1 MQTRRDHMRYS
12 ETDTIA
18 LEDIFGGQGLLSAAL
33 PQFEYRP
40 GQLNV
45 ARAVQLA
52 IEDQHFLIAEAGT
65 GTGKTLAYLVPA
77 LLSRKKVV
85 VSTGTKTLQEQVFY
99 KDIQFLKELLPVAFT
114 AALMKGRANY
124 LCLRKFRQ
132 FQKQP
137 LFDFVDDAKFF
148 EQIAAWVRTTTT
160 GDRAEISG
168 LPDTYQPWDR
178 MSSHRDTCTGPKC
191 PQYKDCFVTLMRQR
205 AAKADI
211 IVVNHHLFMTD
222 VIIRSAGFGE
232 LMPEYEVIIFDEA
245 HQLES
250 VATQLLGRIASHH
263 RVEELVR
270 DTQRELAAAG
280 AEAAKTFA
288 AFMTAVLSCSQD
300 FFARF
305 CRGMESYRIRDE
317 HLTSSVWDAFEV
329 LKENLEALCS
339 RIDSLPKKTDEL
351 ETCRSRAQLIL
362 HELETVLEQRDPA
375 RVSWCEVRGRAAVLH
390 SSPVEVG
397 AEFEQLI
404 YPYVNTIICTSAT
417 LSTGGNFSYF
427 KRRLG
432 LDRIAPPE
440 EIAEPSH
447 FDFSSQALLY
457 LPDNIPVP
465 DSAEFVARAAAHMET
480 LVNLSRGRA
489 FILFTSY
496 RNMEEAFAL
505 LKDRLPFTLL
515 LQGTKPRLELLQE
528 FKENLSSVLFATSS
542 FWEGVDVVGEA
553 LSCVIIDKL
562 PFASPSDPLV
572 EARVERLAAAGE
584 NPFLG
589 YQVPQA
595 IIALRQGF
603 GRLIRSRND
612 RGILCILDRRVHT
625 RSYGKLFLKSLPP
638 CPVTKSIAAVKQFM
652 EQEHGA
658 AEADGA
664 LH

>member
-1 MQTRRDHMRYS
+1 MRYAR
-12 ETDTIA
+12 TDTLT
-18 LEDIFGGQGLLSAAL
+18 LEEIFGEQGLLAASL
-33 PQFEYRP
+33 PQFELRP
-40 GQLNV
+40 GQLSL
-45 ARAVQLA
+45 ARTVQRA

-85 VSTGTKTLQEQVFY
+85 VSTGTRTLQEQVFY
-99 KDIQFLKELLPVAFT
+99 KDIQFLKGLLPIAFT

-148 EQIAAWVRTTTT
+148 QQIAAWAHTTTT

-168 LPDTYQPWDR
+168 LPDSYQPWDR

-191 PQYKDCFVTLMRQR
+191 PQYKECFVTLMRQR
-205 AAKADI
+205 AAKADL

-232 LMPEYEVIIFDEA
+232 VMPEYEVIIFDEA
-245 HQLES
+245 HQLEA
-250 VATQLLGRIASHH
+250 VATQHLGLTVSHY

-280 AEAAKTFA
+280 AGEAKPLAS
-288 AFMTAVLSCSQD
+288 FMTALLSCSQD

-305 CRGMESYRIRDE
+305 CRGTESYRIREE
-317 HLTSSVWDAFEV
+317 HLSAAVWDACEA
-329 LKENLEALCS
+329 LQENLGALCS
-339 RIDSLPKKTDEL
+339 RLDSLQKKSDEL
-351 ETCRSRAQLIL
+351 ENCRSRAQLICA
-362 HELETVLEQRDPA
+362 ELATVLEQKAPA
-375 RVSWCEVRGRAAVLH
+375 RVSWCEVRGKAAFLH

-404 YPYVNTIICTSAT
+404 YPCVDTVIFTSAT

-432 LDRIAPPE
+432 LDRIAPPD
-440 EIAEPSH
+440 EIMEPSH

-457 LPDNIPVP
+457 LPETIPAP
-465 DSAEFVARAAAHMET
+465 DSADFVARAAGHMET
-480 LVNLSRGRA
+480 LTTLSRGRA

-496 RNMEEAFAL
+496 RNMEEAFNL
-505 LKDRLPFTLL
+505 LQDRLPFPLL
-515 LQGTKPRLELLQE
+515 LQGTKPRTELLQQ
-528 FKENLSSVLFATSS
+528 FKEELSSVLFATSS
-542 FWEGVDVVGEA
+542 FWEGVDVAGEA

-562 PFASPSDPLV
+562 PFAAPNDPLV
-572 EARVERLAAAGE
+572 EARIERITAAGE
-584 NPFLG
+584 NPFLS

-612 RGILCILDRRVHT
+612 RGILCILDRRIHT
-625 RSYGKLFLKSLPP
+625 RSYGKLFLQSLPP
-638 CPVTKSIAAVKQFM
+638 CPVTRNIAAVKQFA
-652 EQEHGA
+652 EQKLA
-658 AEADGA
+658 AAG
-664 LH
+664 

>member
-1 MQTRRDHMRYS
+1 MRFS
-12 ETDTIA
+12 KTDTVT
-18 LEDIFGGQGLLSAAL
+18 LEEIFSEQGLLAAAL
-33 PQFEYRP
+33 PQFELRP
-40 GQLNV
+40 GQLNF
-45 ARAVQLA
+45 ARAVQQA
-52 IEDQHFLIAEAGT
+52 IERRHFLLAEAGT
-65 GTGKTLAYLVPA
+65 GTGKTLAYLIPA

-99 KDIQFLKELLPVAFT
+99 KDIRFLKDLLPVAFT
-114 AALMKGRANY
+114 AALMKGKANY

-137 LFDFVDDAKFF
+137 LFDFVDEAKFF
-148 EQIAAWVRTTTT
+148 EQIAAWAHTTTT

-168 LPDTYQPWDR
+168 LPDACPPWDR
-178 MSSHRDTCTGPKC
+178 IASHRDTCSGPKC
-191 PQYKDCFVTLMRQR
+191 PLYKECFVTLMRQR

-232 LMPEYEVIIFDEA
+232 IVPEYDVIIFDEA
-245 HQLES
+245 HQLEA
-250 VATQLLGRIASHH
+250 VATQHLGLTVSHYRI
-263 RVEELVR
+263 EELVR
-270 DTQRELAAAG
+270 DTQRELASAG
-280 AEAAKTFA
+280 AEIAKSLA
-288 AFMTAVLSCSQD
+288 KFMTALLACSQE
-300 FFARF
+300 FFNRF
-305 CRGMESYRIRDE
+305 CRGLESYRIREE
-317 HLTSSVWDAFEV
+317 HLAPPVWDACET
-329 LKENLEALCS
+329 LKDNLGILGS

-351 ETCRSRAQLIL
+351 ETCRSRAQLIIG
-362 HELETVLEQRDPA
+362 ELAAVLEQKNPA
-375 RVSWCEVRGRAAVLH
+375 RVSWCEIRGRAVFLH

-404 YPYVNTIICTSAT
+404 YPYVNTVICTSAT

-440 EIAEPSH
+440 EIIEPSH

-457 LPDNIPVP
+457 LPDTIPAP
-465 DSAEFVARAAAHMET
+465 DSAEFIARAAGHIET
-480 LVNLSRGRA
+480 LVTLSRGRA
-489 FILFTSY
+489 FVLFTSY

-505 LKDRLPFTLL
+505 LQERLPFTVL
-515 LQGTKPRLELLQE
+515 LQGTKPRSELLLQ
-528 FKENLSSVLFATSS
+528 FKEDLSSVLFATSS

-562 PFASPSDPLV
+562 PFASPNDPLV
-572 EARVERLAAAGE
+572 EARIERLTAAGE
-584 NPFLG
+584 NPFLS

-612 RGILCILDRRVHT
+612 RGILCILDRRIHT
-625 RSYGKLFLKSLPP
+625 RSYGKLFLQSLPP
-638 CPVTKSIAAVKQFM
+638 CPVTKSIAAVKQFI
-652 EQEHGA
+652 EQENCA
-658 AEADGA
+658 AEC
-664 LH
+664 

>member
-1 MQTRRDHMRYS
+1 MRYS
-12 ETDTIA
+12 KTDTIT
-18 LEDIFGGQGLLSAAL
+18 LEEIFGGQGLLSAAL
-33 PQFEYRP
+33 PQFELRP
-40 GQLNV
+40 GQLRV
-45 ARAVQLA
+45 ARAVEQA
-52 IEDQHFLIAEAGT
+52 IDDQHFLIAEAGT

-148 EQIAAWVRTTTT
+148 DQIAAWARTTTT
-160 GDRAEISG
+160 GDRAEVSG
-168 LPDTYQPWDR
+168 LPDYYQPWDR
-178 MSSHRDTCTGPKC
+178 ISSHRDTCLGPKC

-211 IVVNHHLFMTD
+211 IVVNHHLFITD

-250 VATQLLGRIASHH
+250 VATQHLGLTVSHH

-288 AFMTAVLSCSQD
+288 TFMTAVLACSQD
-300 FFARF
+300 FFGRF
-305 CRGMESYRIRDE
+305 IRGMESYRIREE
-317 HLTSSVWDAFEV
+317 HLSTAVWNACE
-329 LKENLEALCS
+329 LLQENLGTLCS

-351 ETCRSRAQLIL
+351 ETCRSRVQLL
-362 HELETVLEQRDPA
+362 SQELATVLEQRDPA
-375 RVSWCEVRGRAAVLH
+375 RVSWCEVRGKAAILH

-397 AEFEQLI
+397 TEFEQLI
-404 YPYVNTIICTSAT
+404 YPYVSTIICTSAT
-417 LSTGGNFSYF
+417 LSTGGTFSYF

-432 LDRIAPPE
+432 LDRIAPPD
-440 EIAEPSH
+440 EILEPSH
-447 FDFSSQALLY
+447 FDFPSQALLY
-457 LPDNIPVP
+457 LPDSIPAP
-465 DSAEFVARAAAHMET
+465 DSAEFVARAADHMEN
-480 LVNLSRGRA
+480 LVTLSRGRA

-496 RNMEEAFAL
+496 RNMEEAFNL
-505 LKDRLPFTLL
+505 LQDRLPFTVL
-515 LQGTKPRLELLQE
+515 LQGTKPRLELLQD
-528 FKENLSSVLFATSS
+528 FKEDLSSVLFATSS

-562 PFASPSDPLV
+562 PFASPTDPLV
-572 EARVERLAAAGE
+572 EARIEKLTAAGE

-603 GRLIRSRND
+603 GRLIRSGND
-612 RGILCILDRRVHT
+612 RGILCILDRRIHT

-638 CPVTKSIAAVKQFM
+638 CPVTKNIAAVKQFM
-652 EQEHGA
+652 ERQPAA
-658 AEADGA
+658 AES
-664 LH
+664 